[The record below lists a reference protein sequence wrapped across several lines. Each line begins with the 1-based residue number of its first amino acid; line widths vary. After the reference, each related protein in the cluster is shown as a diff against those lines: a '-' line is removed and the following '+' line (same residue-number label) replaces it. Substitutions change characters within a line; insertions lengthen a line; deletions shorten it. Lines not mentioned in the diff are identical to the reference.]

1 MSENKCET
9 HEFRLGSIEKK
20 IEKFD
25 ECLSE
30 LKSKSVEAEASTK
43 SAHFRLDNMEEQ
55 TKAILKLGVAVE
67 QMTSEIKQIIESFK
81 EHENRLDKLE
91 KAPTDTVMK
100 YFKQIIGLLISA
112 GIGYILSKLGGLS

>member
-1 MSENKCET
+1 MAENKCET

-30 LKSKSVEAEASTK
+30 LKSKYVEAEASTK

-55 TKAILKLGVAVE
+55 TKAILKLGIAVE
-67 QMTSEIKQIIESFK
+67 QMTSEVKEMVDSYK
-81 EHENRLDKLE
+81 EHETRIDKLE
-91 KAPTDTVMK
+91 KAPADTVMK
-100 YFKQIIGLLISA
+100 YFKQVVSILVSLGVGYVISKIG
-112 GIGYILSKLGGLS
+112 G